1 MSVFL
6 RNLIGENVAVLRS
19 EADALIAFLSS
30 LGPGFAEVIRV
41 LQAEAPPAAAAA
53 ATSNV
58 SSSTTVDLLSY
69 SAETIAEQLT
79 LIDQQFLQSIR
90 LTE

>member
-1 MSVFL
+1 MFL

-19 EADALIAFLSS
+19 EADALISFLSS
-30 LGPGFAEVIRV
+30 LGPGFVEVIRV
-41 LQAEAPPAAAAA
+41 LQGEAPLA
-53 ATSNV
+53 ATASATANV
-58 SSSTTVDLLSY
+58 SSSTTTVDLLSY
-69 SAETIAEQLT
+69 GAETIAEQLT